1 MKTSLA
7 VDENL
12 LEEAVRLGG
21 DGTEREVVEEALRQ
35 YVARKRRLAALDA
48 FGTIDFD
55 PAYDPKQARRAR

>member
-1 MKTSLA
+1 MATSLA

-12 LEEAVRLGG
+12 LKEAVRLGG